1 MQSDDP
7 QYFEIELLKKIAQG
21 DRQSFSELYDRF
33 VRVLFST
40 AMIVTRQREI
50 AEEVVQD
57 VFVQIWKKAS
67 LYNPGRGKPLTW
79 AIVLTRNRAIDRM
92 RALQR
97 QNRAMEE
104 TKEELPVSEPADF
117 RNSFHIAAMNESS
130 ARVREALKSLSDR
143 QRKAIELVF
152 VKGMTMSEV
161 AKSMGEALP
170 TIKGRVRRG
179 LLRLRELLR
188 EKI

>member
-57 VFVQIWKKAS
+57 VFVQIWKRAS
-67 LYNPGRGKPLTW
+67 LYNPGRGKPLPW
-79 AIVLTRNRAIDRM
+79 AIVLLACTAWITVV
-92 RALQR
+92 QR
-97 QNRAMEE
+97 VLHVRKQLMEAS
-104 TKEELPVSEPADF
+104 SE
-117 RNSFHIAAMNESS
+117 
-130 ARVREALKSLSDR
+130 
-143 QRKAIELVF
+143 
-152 VKGMTMSEV
+152 
-161 AKSMGEALP
+161 
-170 TIKGRVRRG
+170 
-179 LLRLRELLR
+179 
-188 EKI
+188 

>member
-7 QYFEIELLKKIAQG
+7 QYLEIELLEKIAQG

-40 AMIVTRQREI
+40 AMIVTRRREI

-57 VFVQIWKKAS
+57 VFVQIWKRAS

-117 RNSFHIAAMNESS
+117 RNSFHIASMNESS